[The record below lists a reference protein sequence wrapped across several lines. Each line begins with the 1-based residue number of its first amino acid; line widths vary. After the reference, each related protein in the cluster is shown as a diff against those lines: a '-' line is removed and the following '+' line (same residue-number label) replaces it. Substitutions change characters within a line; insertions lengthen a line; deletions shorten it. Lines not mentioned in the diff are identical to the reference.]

1 MAAKGLLD
9 SPRRPRSAPRGP
21 RTSSWAVLVA
31 FGAVSGA
38 SWAVWDASW
47 AVLVAFGAVSGASW
61 AAWDA
66 SWGPLGGLLGCLRGI
81 PCRHGPFLIGVRGG
95 RAAKAS
101 GRQRG
106 YLQECACT
114 QQRSIAIMGI
124 SISLSSETSQSL
136 NGGTVYSPP
145 GAWVASLPASTATT
159 MLSVQSWF
167 GSSPRVARG
176 APLTTSLERGRR

>member
-1 MAAKGLLD
+1 MAARLWRARRNVWGGLCSCPLHTCL
-9 SPRRPRSAPRGP
+9 PLPLLV
-21 RTSSWAVLVA
+21 RTSWWPLGLSREHL
-31 FGAVSGA
+31 GPLGTR
-38 SWAVWDASW
+38 
-47 AVLVAFGAVSGASW
+47 LGP
-61 AAWDA
+61 

-159 MLSVQSWF
+159 MLSVQRWF